1 MTLLSL
7 KTASRA
13 LTRAAAVV
21 VLLGTIGGVAI
32 GQTETTMVMASASA
46 EDVAKMSI
54 PDMVSRADRLVNKME
69 EMLSESFSLLEE
81 AISEGDVAVITA
93 RNEAITAMK
102 SLVKLSEENFLTLQ
116 QKAAEGNRD
125 SVEHEY
131 VKITIASSKVSEFYA
146 QVQTAGGINVDLES
160 ADVEVQMEVE
170 SAMAPAVELATPPTE
185 APAVIPDPPVYASA
199 FK

>member
-1 MTLLSL
+1 
-7 KTASRA
+7 
-13 LTRAAAVV
+13 
-21 VLLGTIGGVAI
+21 
-32 GQTETTMVMASASA
+32 
-46 EDVAKMSI
+46 MSI

>member
-1 MTLLSL
+1 MRHLFQPST
-7 KTASRA
+7 SRA
-13 LTRAAAVV
+13 LTRVGAIAAV
-21 VLLGTIGGVAI
+21 LIALGGVAV
-32 GQTETTMVMASASA
+32 GQTESTMVMASASA
-46 EDVAKMSI
+46 EDVARMSI
-54 PDMVSRADRLVNKME
+54 QDMVSRADRLVNKME

-81 AISEGDVAVITA
+81 AIADGDVAVITA

-102 SLVKLSEENFLTLQ
+102 SLVKLSEENYLTLQ
-116 QKAAEGNRD
+116 QKAAEGNRE